1 MVLRACATPTAILAS
16 RAELA
21 RLASRTL
28 VSAAALRHSRP
39 PRSSPAVSSRNL
51 PDAGDV
57 FTPAQGV
64 SDVRN
69 GLGDGSQVNQSWSDI
84 DNDLGVVR
92 DVTSQAFMGR
102 LDEFMV
108 DLETSGSAAQA
119 PSRQS
124 GRTGAGERID
134 DHSARR

>member
-1 MVLRACATPTAILAS
+1 
-16 RAELA
+16 
-21 RLASRTL
+21 
-28 VSAAALRHSRP
+28 VSL
-39 PRSSPAVSSRNL
+39 RNL

-57 FTPAQGV
+57 FTPAQAV

-69 GLGDGSQVNQSWSDI
+69 GLGDGSHVNQSRSDI

-92 DVTSQAFMGR
+92 DVTSQASVGR

-108 DLETSGSAAQA
+108 DLETSGPAAQA
-119 PSRQS
+119 PGRQS

-134 DHSARR
+134 NHSARW